1 MGRGRGYGPGSSE
14 GAGGARRSKPQDQA
28 SSARNLGAKSA
39 GPPHPTR
46 HTKPLTAAGQASN
59 GLVSHGVRA
68 GSRRAA
74 ACIVVPRL
82 PVDVSAQPLAGF
94 SAWRTSAPASRRW
107 SRTVPLRCSP
117 LLRIHARGPP
127 ARAHLRWCARAAPAD
142 FGTV

>member
-39 GPPHPTR
+39 GPPHPT
-46 HTKPLTAAGQASN
+46 GQLATSN
-59 GLVSHGVRA
+59 GGRPSEQRARQPRRA
-68 GSRRAA
+68 GRVPPRSGVYRRAPPPSGRERA
-74 ACIVVPRL
+74 TAGRFQRVADLRACFEAVVQDGSL
-82 PVDVSAQPLAGF
+82 EVLA
-94 SAWRTSAPASRRW
+94 SLAYS
-107 SRTVPLRCSP
+107 C
-117 LLRIHARGPP
+117 P